1 MKIYDPLRHK
11 WIYLNS
17 VYGKQV
23 LKNYITNLMSAGYLP
38 SDEYENDVRNRIV
51 SFTEPTSQISLSELI
66 KRLIRNIIGRLY
78 NKKNNLTKEQI
89 LIILNAISENIYSGT
104 ILNFD
109 INNLGIENIHMI
121 FSRVRQMISRINIDN
136 TIQQIHED
144 IYQALGVP
152 IPVFRAYDENQE
164 ENESYT
170 RRINQ
175 LFINIGYRNHSLLK
189 EISSLLI

>member
-23 LKNYITNLMSAGYLP
+23 LKNYIINLMSAGYLP

-66 KRLIRNIIGRLY
+66 KRLIRNIILRLY

-109 INNLGIENIHMI
+109 INTLGIEDIHMI
-121 FSRVRQMISRINIDN
+121 FSRVGQMISRININN

-152 IPVFRAYDENQE
+152 DPGFRAYD
-164 ENESYT
+164 ESYT

-175 LFINIGYRNHSLLK
+175 LFINIGYINHSLLK